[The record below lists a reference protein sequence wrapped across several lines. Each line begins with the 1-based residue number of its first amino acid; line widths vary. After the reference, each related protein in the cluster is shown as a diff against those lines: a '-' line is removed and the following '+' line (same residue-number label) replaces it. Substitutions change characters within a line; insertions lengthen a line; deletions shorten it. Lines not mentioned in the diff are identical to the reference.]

1 MRDFGTYNQTLFDD
15 VLSDFQPLSADDVV
29 VLNWGAW
36 YHRYDWDGREVA
48 ASPFSGQTSQTCT

>member
-15 VLSDFQPLSADDVV
+15 VMSDFQPLSENDVV

-36 YHRYDWDGREVA
+36 YHRYDWGGREVNDKF
-48 ASPFSGQTSQTCT
+48 P